1 MIIWDKNCYTE
12 QEYRDIKKQNRKAFL
27 LDPEGYCEK
36 QKEFNPKYVLVTDK
50 DTYYMDNWVKGTGYI
65 KKELDDNVGRY
76 WSAMEVFNLK
86 HALPKNYVSLKFSVD
101 VGDNILVRYI
111 SHTCMFE
118 CMIRETTLNYKIY
131 YGDKKEIEE
140 VVL

>member
-1 MIIWDKNCYTE
+1 MIS
-12 QEYRDIKKQNRKAFL
+12 R
-27 LDPEGYCEK
+27 
-36 QKEFNPKYVLVTDK
+36 
-50 DTYYMDNWVKGTGYI
+50 YMDNWVKGTGYI
-65 KKELDDNVGRY
+65 KKELGDNVGRY

-111 SHTCMFE
+111 SHICMFE